1 MKKTVERTPL
11 FHTIA
16 FTPEERR
23 KIEAASKICGWASG
37 ESALFARQIFLTQ
50 VQAILH
56 TAKPLGERLRRRL
69 ATVSRP
75 AA

>member
-1 MKKTVERTPL
+1 MKKTVERNPL

-23 KIEAASKICGWASG
+23 KIDAASKISGWASG
-37 ESALFARQIFLTQ
+37 KSALFARQILLTT

-56 TAKPLGERLRRRL
+56 RETPGERLRRRL
-69 ATVSRP
+69 AAINRT